1 MPHGK
6 TQFQK
11 SWLERSD
18 NNGHSIGQWL
28 KEDKSPYSVTCTLCS
43 TSFRCDNSGLKQVL
57 SRADGKGHKT
67 KAKQRFSKNQVHFS
81 TSENPGSIVLQG
93 RSHNDQVTV
102 AEAAWCMK
110 VAASNYSYN
119 SCEDLP
125 ELFHFMFPCPYTR
138 DFTLSRSK
146 ASYVISDGLGPYFQ
160 ELLCQ
165 TLRKEGNPYTLQFD
179 ETTTIQ
185 NQKQMDLL
193 VRFWSEEKGEVV
205 TRFLQALMFGHVKG
219 KDVADSIIATM
230 EENQLNKEQFLSM
243 GSDGPNVN
251 KTIWRHL
258 NDHLKSLG
266 FTGLVEFMACNI
278 HTVHNGFKYGLSEYG
293 QLAEQLAIDLFY
305 WFKAHPA
312 RKEDYFKT
320 QNELGFDEQLFIR
333 HVSCRW
339 LTLIPALTRIVDN
352 WEPICSYF
360 LKELPKV
367 AREERRERALEQNDS
382 YKRICKALQG
392 KDVLMQMQFLISV
405 KPVFDA
411 ILSTFQRQE
420 PLIHVLHDECVQL
433 VRKLMLRFL
442 KPEVVDGSSKK
453 LAQVDVQNVDNQLSG
468 SRMEVGEETRRTLS
482 TLQANQQ
489 KIPLLGMRAFLQSTS
504 KYLLTRLPIT
514 DTFVRDLTI
523 LTPRCRRCHL
533 VNAV

>member
-57 SRADGKGHKT
+57 SHADGKGHKT

-125 ELFHFMFPCPYTR
+125 ELFHFMFPCPYAR

-193 VRFWSEEKGEVV
+193 VRFWS
-205 TRFLQALMFGHVKG
+205 
-219 KDVADSIIATM
+219 
-230 EENQLNKEQFLSM
+230 
-243 GSDGPNVN
+243 
-251 KTIWRHL
+251 
-258 NDHLKSLG
+258 
-266 FTGLVEFMACNI
+266 
-278 HTVHNGFKYGLSEYG
+278 
-293 QLAEQLAIDLFY
+293 
-305 WFKAHPA
+305 
-312 RKEDYFKT
+312 
-320 QNELGFDEQLFIR
+320 
-333 HVSCRW
+333 
-339 LTLIPALTRIVDN
+339 
-352 WEPICSYF
+352 
-360 LKELPKV
+360 
-367 AREERRERALEQNDS
+367 
-382 YKRICKALQG
+382 
-392 KDVLMQMQFLISV
+392 
-405 KPVFDA
+405 
-411 ILSTFQRQE
+411 
-420 PLIHVLHDECVQL
+420 
-433 VRKLMLRFL
+433 
-442 KPEVVDGSSKK
+442 
-453 LAQVDVQNVDNQLSG
+453 
-468 SRMEVGEETRRTLS
+468 
-482 TLQANQQ
+482 
-489 KIPLLGMRAFLQSTS
+489 
-504 KYLLTRLPIT
+504 
-514 DTFVRDLTI
+514 
-523 LTPRCRRCHL
+523 
-533 VNAV
+533 

>member
-1 MPHGK
+1 
-6 TQFQK
+6 
-11 SWLERSD
+11 
-18 NNGHSIGQWL
+18 
-28 KEDKSPYSVTCTLCS
+28 
-43 TSFRCDNSGLKQVL
+43 
-57 SRADGKGHKT
+57 
-67 KAKQRFSKNQVHFS
+67 
-81 TSENPGSIVLQG
+81 
-93 RSHNDQVTV
+93 
-102 AEAAWCMK
+102 MK

-125 ELFHFMFPCPYTR
+125 ELFHFMFPCPYTS

-205 TRFLQALMFGHVKG
+205 TRFLQALMFGHAKG

-352 WEPICSYF
+352 WESICSYF
-360 LKELPKV
+360 LKELPMV
-367 AREERRERALEQNDS
+367 AREEG
-382 YKRICKALQG
+382 G
-392 KDVLMQMQFLISV
+392 K
-405 KPVFDA
+405 
-411 ILSTFQRQE
+411 E
-420 PLIHVLHDECVQL
+420 PL
-433 VRKLMLRFL
+433 
-442 KPEVVDGSSKK
+442 SKMT
-453 LAQVDVQNVDNQLSG
+453 V
-468 SRMEVGEETRRTLS
+468 TR
-482 TLQANQQ
+482 
-489 KIPLLGMRAFLQSTS
+489 G
-504 KYLLTRLPIT
+504 
-514 DTFVRDLTI
+514 FVRHYKGRMSSC
-523 LTPRCRRCHL
+523 RCSFLL
-533 VNAV
+533 VSSPYLM